1 VFVVC
6 RSEERAEYV
15 SHLLLVA
22 APATAQRTTGEI
34 SGKVTDEPGAVLPG
48 VIVTIRGAGVA
59 GAPTVVTSETGAYRF
74 PSYFDYINSAPGIS
88 QTPYRGTTTS
98 ATSLGSSTNE

>member
-1 VFVVC
+1 MFVVC
-6 RSEERAEYV
+6 RSETRRVCFSSPSRRGAGHRAE
-15 SHLLLVA
+15 
-22 APATAQRTTGEI
+22 TTGEI

-88 QTPYRGTTTS
+88 QTSYRGITTS